1 MSADPNHDAP
11 LGREEAELARLADG
25 TITPDRR
32 AALEAR
38 VAAEPLL
45 AARFEEQRRAVG
57 LLAEVAPAAPDRLR
71 RRIEAERRQAAPT
84 VRRRRFGVGFGL
96 AVAAAAA
103 AIAAVFLLP
112 SGVPGGTVIAEA
124 AELQAQPSTAPPPP
138 PASRTLL
145 DLTASGVQFPRYAAK
160 FGWRAV
166 GRRSDRLHGRDAV
179 TVFYAKNG
187 RRIGYTVLSG
197 GVLEPPA
204 NSRHRRVEGTLVSSF
219 DHEGRTATTWVRSG
233 RTCVMSAVRV
243 PRATLYKLSGW
254 KGKGT
259 VPF

>member
-1 MSADPNHDAP
+1 MSADANHDPP
-11 LGREEAELARLADG
+11 LGPEEAELARLADG
-25 TITPDRR
+25 TIAPDRR
-32 AALEAR
+32 AVLEAR
-38 VAAEPLL
+38 IAASPEL
-45 AARFEEQRRAVG
+45 AARLAEQRRAVD
-57 LLAEVAPAAPDRLR
+57 LVAEVAPPAPESLR
-71 RRIEAERRQAAPT
+71 RRIEADRRQAAPV
-84 VRRRRFGVGFGL
+84 VRRRRYGLGLGL

-112 SGVPGGTVIAEA
+112 SGVPGGTVIADA

-145 DLTASGVQFPRYAAK
+145 DLTASGVQFPRYAGK

-187 RRIGYTVLSG
+187 HRIGYTVLSG
-197 GVLEPPA
+197 GVLHPPA
-204 NSRHRRVEGTLVSSF
+204 DSRHRRVEGTLVSSF
-219 DHEGRTATTWVRSG
+219 DHEGRTVTTWVRQG
-233 RTCVMSAVRV
+233 RTCVMSGVGV
-243 PRATLYKLSGW
+243 PRPTLYKLSGW